1 MPNLRQVV
9 LRKVDFM
16 NLCPNCGYDLVAD
29 RPVSFGNIAI
39 TERDEIVFEGRTLHL
54 SRCQRRVVDALVRAR
69 GRGVTRSVLAE
80 RVGGDLNDNSIVK
93 YVERVRQSFRAVD
106 PAFDQVIALRGFGA
120 YRWCE
125 RRAS

>member
-1 MPNLRQVV
+1 MRSLWQIVF
-9 LRKVDFM
+9 RKVSVM
-16 NLCPNCGYDLVAD
+16 HLCPNCGYDLVAD
-29 RPVSFGNIAI
+29 RPVAFGNIEI
-39 TERDEIVFEGRTLHL
+39 TARDEIVFQGRTLHL
-54 SRCQRRVVDALVRAR
+54 SRCQHRIVDALVRAR

-80 RVGGDLNDNSIVK
+80 RVGGDLNDITIVK